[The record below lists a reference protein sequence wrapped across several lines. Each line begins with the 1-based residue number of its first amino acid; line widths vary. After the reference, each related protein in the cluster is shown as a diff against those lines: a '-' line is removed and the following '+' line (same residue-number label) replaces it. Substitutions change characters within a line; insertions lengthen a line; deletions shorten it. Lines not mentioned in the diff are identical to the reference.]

1 MSMRQPA
8 LLRILLEVKV
18 SIREYTYAYIQ
29 HIISSVSADRKKFT
43 FARPGQPMRIASG
56 ERGPAKRGRHAGIG
70 RTGRNTVVRVRSRSR
85 GKDDGHDDEDHDGD
99 RKEEE
104 EEEKEGEE
112 ENIGGRGRTGPD
124 FRVKG
129 DRMPQL
135 AHDRTRKGA
144 LSRKREIAREN
155 QPTRRLRDREIGRR
169 RRLERRGTRALRT
182 ALAIISR
189 RIVSRAAVDERASER
204 SSKRKKSVSAFS
216 PLMRLSRG
224 ISYKRRKRSR

>member
-1 MSMRQPA
+1 MH
-8 LLRILLEVKV
+8 I
-18 SIREYTYAYIQ
+18 IQ

-70 RTGRNTVVRVRSRSR
+70 RMGRNTVVRVRSRSR

-104 EEEKEGEE
+104 EGEKEGEE

-169 RRLERRGTRALRT
+169 RRRLERRGTRALRT

-189 RIVSRAAVDERASER
+189 RIVSRARPLTSERAFVR
-204 SSKRKKSVSAFS
+204 RRGRRAF
-216 PLMRLSRG
+216 PLFPH
-224 ISYKRRKRSR
+224 